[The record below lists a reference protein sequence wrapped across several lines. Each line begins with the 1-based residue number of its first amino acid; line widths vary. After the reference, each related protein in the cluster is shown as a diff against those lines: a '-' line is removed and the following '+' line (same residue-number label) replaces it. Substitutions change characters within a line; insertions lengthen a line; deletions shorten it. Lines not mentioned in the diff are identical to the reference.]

1 MIDSRAPAPPPPL
14 VPLVEQLRRQAALQ
28 PAQELLRD
36 ATHSVTFADAD
47 ALSERLARRLLGLG
61 LAPGDRLAIMLG
73 NSVRWPLT
81 WLAAQKARLVA
92 VPVNPRYRAAD
103 LRHVLEDSGARAMV
117 ADPALAEI
125 VAGARAD
132 GRCPALEHVVELAP
146 AGADSSELLRLLGG
160 TDAETDLPAELSSED
175 LVNLQ
180 YTSGTTGFPKACMLP
195 DATWV
200 TAAETIGALA
210 ELGPDD
216 VLLTAQP
223 FSYADPQWNTALAIV
238 AGIPL
243 VIEPGFSASG
253 FWPAVRRSGATFV
266 YLVGT
271 MPVFLHAQQPS
282 PDERAHRLRL
292 IICSGISAAHH
303 AEYERRW
310 GVPLRELFALTESGV
325 DLAVPLADTASVG
338 TGDLGRP
345 VPGKEM
351 RIVASDG
358 SDVPD
363 GAVGELIMRGG
374 RPMLGYWNQPQA
386 TAERIRDGWLHTGD
400 LVVRRD
406 GRTRIVGR
414 LKDMVRRGGENVA
427 AAEVEAVLG
436 EHPEVIAAAVAAV
449 PDADRGEEIRAFVQ
463 LVPGAPAD
471 PERLLAHARD
481 RLAAFK
487 VPRYVQYVEGFPR
500 TPSERIAK
508 HQLPAALAGSYDA
521 ATKEWL

>member
-1 MIDSRAPAPPPPL
+1 MIDSRAPAPSPPL
-14 VPLVEQLRRQAALQ
+14 VPLVEHLRRQAARQ

-36 ATHSVTFADAD
+36 ATHTVTFAEAD

-92 VPVNPRYRAAD
+92 VPINPRYRATD
-103 LRHVLEDSGARAMV
+103 LRHVLEDSGARALV
-117 ADPALAEI
+117 ADPALTGVVVE
-125 VAGARAD
+125 ARAD
-132 GRCPALEHVVELAP
+132 GGCPALEHLAELAP
-146 AGADSSELLRLLGG
+146 AGAGSGDLLRLLDTTG
-160 TDAETDLPAELSSED
+160 AEADLPTALSSKD

-195 DATWV
+195 DASWV
-200 TAAETIGALA
+200 TAAETIAALA
-210 ELGPDD
+210 DLGPED

-223 FSYADPQWNTALAIV
+223 FSYADPQWNTALAIIT
-238 AGIPL
+238 GIPL

-282 PDERAHRLRL
+282 PDEREHRLRL
-292 IICSGISAAHH
+292 IICSGISAEHH

-325 DLAVPLADTASVG
+325 DLAVPLTDTASVG

-351 RIVASDG
+351 RIITADG
-358 SDVPD
+358 NDAPE
-363 GAVGELIMRGG
+363 GAVGELIVRGG
-374 RPMLGYWNQPQA
+374 RPMLGYWDQPQA

-400 LVVRRD
+400 LVMRRD

-436 EHPEVIAAAVAAV
+436 GHPDVIAAAVAAV

-463 LVPGAPAD
+463 LFPGAPPE
-471 PERLLAHARD
+471 PERLLAHARE
-481 RLAAFK
+481 RLAPFK
-487 VPRYVQYVEGFPR
+487 VPRYVQYVEEFPR

-508 HQLPAALAGSYDA
+508 HQLPAALTGSFDA